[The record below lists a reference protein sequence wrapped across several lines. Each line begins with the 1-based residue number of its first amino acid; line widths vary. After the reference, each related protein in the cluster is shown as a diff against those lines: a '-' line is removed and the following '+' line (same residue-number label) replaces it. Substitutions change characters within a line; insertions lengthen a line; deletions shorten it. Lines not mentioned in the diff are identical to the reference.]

1 MNNIDLNIIWNALHN
16 YQTDSL
22 SGCEEPEGDKYNEEA
37 WDEICTQMAWIHE
50 ALGIDYDEPI
60 EE

>member
-1 MNNIDLNIIWNALHN
+1 MNSSVNNIDLNIIWNALHS
-16 YQTDSL
+16 YRED
-22 SGCEEPEGDKYNEEA
+22 CIPEGEPTYDRE

-50 ALGIDYDEPI
+50 TFGIDYDDPI